1 MQCRLW
7 PRDDAERDLI
17 HKEGF
22 SEEQIFQAEDLCG
35 GENIFFAATG
45 ITDGEMLGGVRFA
58 GETVETHSVVMR
70 SYTGTLRWIDAF
82 HNLTQLRL
90 RNELSL
96 RLDS

>member
-1 MQCRLW
+1 MVSV
-7 PRDDAERDLI
+7 RDIVHDVDEMCIRDR
-17 HKEGF
+17 
-22 SEEQIFQAEDLCG
+22 
-35 GENIFFAATG
+35 
-45 ITDGEMLGGVRFA
+45 VRFA